1 MDFSDSFGFE
11 FYSMVFLKNSNIED
25 DIRKLK
31 NKKITVRLCSSEE
44 HWLENNINKDSNY
57 ISI

>member
-1 MDFSDSFGFE
+1 VDFSDSFGFE

-31 NKKITVRLCSSEE
+31 NKHPRVKTLGN
-44 HWLENNINKDSNY
+44 ENMPVAC
-57 ISI
+57 